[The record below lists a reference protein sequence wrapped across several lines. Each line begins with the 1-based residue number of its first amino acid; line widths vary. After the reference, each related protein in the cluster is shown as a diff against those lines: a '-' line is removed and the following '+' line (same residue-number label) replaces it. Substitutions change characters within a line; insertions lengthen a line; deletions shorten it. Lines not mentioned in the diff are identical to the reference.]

1 MKTEWNVKK
10 VWKSES
16 AKAWKWKPFFGFHF
30 NLTGHFIILH
40 FLLLF
45 LRYLM
50 CPQDQ
55 ISLLRTWLEKP
66 LHKIQSLQRSVST
79 WTANIWQFAT
89 LFFWKLMIMCS
100 CKAFMPHH
108 NCVNEINIIWI
119 IYAPDLHNYSH
130 WYQLQASIQI
140 KLQTKTILTK
150 TKKKL

>member
-1 MKTEWNVKK
+1 MKCQKSVKEWKCKSLKVKAFFW
-10 VWKSES
+10 VPFQSNWPFHNPAFLAFISPLLDVYLS
-16 AKAWKWKPFFGFHF
+16 ARSNIP
-30 NLTGHFIILH
+30 
-40 FLLLF
+40 
-45 LRYLM
+45 
-50 CPQDQ
+50 
-55 ISLLRTWLEKP
+55 RTWLEKP

-79 WTANIWQFAT
+79 WTANIWQFST
-89 LFFWKLMIMCS
+89 FFFWKLMIMYS